1 VSDLLK
7 QLRQNP
13 EFQAVLEDSIKHRPV
28 IPAFVL
34 SETQEDQYMVIE
46 KIKYHTGLQRGF
58 DLLYQH
64 LSGRKPKGD

>member
-1 VSDLLK
+1 MNDLLK
-7 QLRQNP
+7 DLRTKP
-13 EFQAVLEDSIKHRPV
+13 EFLQVLEDSLKHRPV

-34 SETQEDQYMVIE
+34 SENQEEQYMVIE